1 MNNFY
6 PLTMILTIAL
16 VTAALRFL
24 PFFIFS
30 GKRPVPEYIS
40 YLGRVLPY
48 AIMAMLVIYCL
59 KGISF
64 VKSPFGIPELVSV
77 ALVVILH
84 IWKRNT
90 LFSIIGGTVCYML
103 LVQFVLL

>member
-6 PLTMILTIAL
+6 PLIMILTIAL

-30 GKRPVPEYIS
+30 GKRPVPEYIA

-48 AIMAMLVIYCL
+48 SIMAMLVIYCL

-64 VKSPFGIPELVSV
+64 VKAPFGAPELLAT

-90 LFSIIGGTVCYML
+90 LFSIIGGTACYML
-103 LVQFVLL
+103 LVQFVLV